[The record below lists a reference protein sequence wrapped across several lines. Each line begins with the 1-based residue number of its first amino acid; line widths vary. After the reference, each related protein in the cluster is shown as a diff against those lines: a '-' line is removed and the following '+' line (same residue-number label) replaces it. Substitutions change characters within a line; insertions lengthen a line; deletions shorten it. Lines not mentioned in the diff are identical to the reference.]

1 MSTLR
6 PSDNPVDFEKK
17 NNIITIYAVS
27 SGLCREA
34 TQREV
39 LRRRSTTQADSIRKI
54 SICYEISLRKQPT

>member
-17 NNIITIYAVS
+17 NNNKSGSLSHIITIYAVS

-54 SICYEISLRKQPT
+54 SI